1 MNPIPKLI
9 KNDAGQICMQ
19 LCLGAHCATLPL
31 PESLAGATEA
41 EMQEFF
47 NIVVPEITA
56 NLRRQ
61 RREHLNKVERKA
73 NR

>member
-1 MNPIPKLI
+1 
-9 KNDAGQICMQ
+9 
-19 LCLGAHCATLPL
+19 
-31 PESLAGATEA
+31 
-41 EMQEFF
+41 MQEFF